1 MKSITDVFAK
11 SVIDVLTNQ
20 EQIEARASIRLA
32 LTADSRLA
40 IRTIQAIVES
50 GQLTAAATPSP
61 ESFADLLLEFIDP
74 VVINALIATPYEPT
88 DIGSIAAMAR
98 LLSSVSEDKRTR
110 LLSRVLSGLL
120 VRVLSLSF
128 PTFSPFSF
136 FSYFFGF
143 CTRSLSLFIPFF
155 TTYRP
160 AHRKGRV
167 HGEQGLARRH

>member
-88 DIGSIAAMAR
+88 DIGSIAAMAF
-98 LLSSVSEDKRTR
+98 
-110 LLSRVLSGLL
+110 RVEGIFIGFVL
-120 VRVLSLSF
+120 VRTQPIDLSHHSILSVWL
-128 PTFSPFSF
+128 
-136 FSYFFGF
+136 
-143 CTRSLSLFIPFF
+143 CKLS
-155 TTYRP
+155 
-160 AHRKGRV
+160 HV
-167 HGEQGLARRH
+167 

>member
-11 SVIDVLTNQ
+11 SVIDVLTSQ

-40 IRTIQAIVES
+40 ILTIQAIVES
-50 GQLTAAATPSP
+50 GQLTTSATPSP

-98 LLSSVSEDKRTR
+98 LLSSVAEDKRTR
-110 LLSRVLSGLL
+110 LHSRVLSLIFPLFPFFFFSHSSGFCTP
-120 VRVLSLSF
+120 SLSF
-128 PTFSPFSF
+128 
-136 FSYFFGF
+136 
-143 CTRSLSLFIPFF
+143 FIPFF

>member
-11 SVIDVLTNQ
+11 SVIDVLTSQ

-40 IRTIQAIVES
+40 ILTIQAIVES
-50 GQLTAAATPSP
+50 GQLTATATPSP

-110 LLSRVLSGLL
+110 LHSRVPSGLL
-120 VRVLSLSF
+120 SLSHF
-128 PTFSPFSF
+128 PTFLILRVLHALSLFLSF
-136 FSYFFGF
+136 FS
-143 CTRSLSLFIPFF
+143 P
-155 TTYRP
+155 TYRP